1 MFRAERPRIVHTH
14 NPKPGVYG
22 RLAAKA
28 THVPIIVNTVHG
40 LYAQPDDAASRRA
53 VVYSLERLQPS
64 PPTPTGQNPEDI
76 PTLRRLGIR
85 SSKIELLGNGRGS
98 SASGLP
104 SR

>member
-1 MFRAERPRIVHTH
+1 M
-14 NPKPGVYG
+14 YG

-28 THVPIIVNTVHG
+28 AHVPIIVNTVHG

-53 VVYSLERLQPS
+53 VVYGLERLAAFAS
-64 PPTPTGQNPEDI
+64 DAELVQNPEDI

-85 SSKIELLGNGRGS
+85 SSQDRTAGQRRR
-98 SASGLP
+98 SGTIPAAP